1 MKNYAILAASILFAT
16 LSNCTF
22 CAAQRVRY
30 FKAEHGVA
38 ATYVRLGADG
48 RYKVI
53 DREHM
58 GIFLTDDGRWR
69 QTGAVITF
77 SPTDPKKALYQA
89 TENTYRRRVFLA
101 ITSADAAAGIV
112 ISADD
117 TKKALDADYVP
128 DHVLFKITS
137 KTYSTETKENYPFR

>member
-1 MKNYAILAASILFAT
+1 MLIRKCATLAASVLLAILFSYAT
-16 LSNCTF
+16 S
-22 CAAQRVRY
+22 AAQKARH
-30 FKAEHGVA
+30 FKAEHGVG
-38 ATYVRLGADG
+38 ATYVELAADG

-58 GIFLTDDGRWR
+58 GVFLTDEGRWR

-77 SPTDPKKALYQA
+77 SPTDPKKPSYQV
-89 TENTYRRRVFLA
+89 TENTYRQRVFLA

-117 TKKALDADYVP
+117 TKRALDADYVP
-128 DHVLFKITS
+128 D
-137 KTYSTETKENYPFR
+137 